1 MKIHN
6 FEQGSEEWFQIKK
19 LKFSASDATA
29 IGNKGAGLET
39 LIKKKVLETI
49 IEKEYNFSNEHIER
63 GNELEPIA
71 RSVYEFEKGVDVLQ
85 VGFIEYNEYC
95 GCSPDGL
102 VGEDGGIEIKA
113 RDDNKHFDFILGA
126 KLDSGT
132 DWQIQMNL
140 FITKR
145 KWWDFISY
153 NPNFKQSLI
162 VIRVYPDQER
172 QNKLKEGIDYAVDKL
187 KKILKDKKVVLELK

>member
-1 MKIHN
+1 MKIYN
-6 FEQGSEEWFQIKK
+6 FEQGTEEWFSIKK

-49 IEKEYNFSNEHIER
+49 VEKKDNYTDEHIER

-71 RSVYEFEKGVDVLQ
+71 RAKYEFEKGVEVLE
-85 VGFIEYNEYC
+85 VGFIEYNDYC

-102 VGEDGGIEIKA
+102 VNQDGGIEIKA
-113 RDDNKHFDFILGA
+113 RNDEKHFDFILGS

-132 DWQIQMNL
+132 DWQIQMSL
-140 FITKR
+140 FITGR

-153 NPNFKQSLI
+153 NPNFKQSI
-162 VIRVYPDQER
+162 VIIRIYPDEER
-172 QNKLKEGIDYAVDKL
+172 QLKIKEGIDYAVKKL
-187 KKILKDKKVVLELK
+187 KQILENKNVVLELE